1 MQTLQESQWKKK
13 HFKFSLSLSKNRY
26 DFELFEETAKQTSLD
41 FRRKEMDSTFFEN
54 FTSNETVLTGIF
66 QTQLN
71 MNFT

>member
-1 MQTLQESQWKKK
+1 
-13 HFKFSLSLSKNRY
+13 LSKNRSG
-26 DFELFEETAKQTSLD
+26 FEQFEETAKQTSLD

-66 QTQLN
+66 QTQLS